1 MYLEVRELRHE
12 PRPLRRPNQ
21 VVNQRVADEAN
32 SLAILAAFFAMGWA
46 DDFLFGSDDP
56 SL

>member
-32 SLAILAAFFAMGWA
+32 SLAILAAFLATGVGRC
-46 DDFLFGSDDP
+46 FLFGSDDP

>member
-32 SLAILAAFFAMGWA
+32 SLAILAAFLATGWA
-46 DDFLFGSDDP
+46 DVFLSGSDDP

>member
-12 PRPLRRPNQ
+12 PRPLWRPNQ

-32 SLAILAAFFAMGWA
+32 SLAILAAFLATGWA
-46 DDFLFGSDDP
+46 DVFLLGSDDP